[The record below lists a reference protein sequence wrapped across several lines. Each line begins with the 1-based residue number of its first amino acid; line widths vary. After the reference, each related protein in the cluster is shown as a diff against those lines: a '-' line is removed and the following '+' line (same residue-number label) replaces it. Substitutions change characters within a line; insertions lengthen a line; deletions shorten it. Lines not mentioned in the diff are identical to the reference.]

1 MLQIR
6 LIATSRN
13 LHQSRI
19 GWVGR
24 DFSVISCIN
33 LLRIRFCLLRGPPR
47 GSSGGVSPTVIG
59 RIYHNQNLA
68 WVEGHRKAGGLLC
81 LGPQVLTTNRM
92 PALRLGNRPIQSA
105 KGSRKRFSFFLVHR
119 GMSLKSSQA
128 FSGGVTV
135 RKWPQ
140 HSGAVNLFFFFCRN
154 ETSFSFPLIIN
165 LQQAPPDFAPAPT
178 CTLLTV

>member
-1 MLQIR
+1 MRLQLYSMVLR
-6 LIATSRN
+6 TRVIATSRN

-24 DFSVISCIN
+24 HFSVISCIN
-33 LLRIRFCLLRGPPR
+33 LLRIRFCLPRGSPR
-47 GSSGGVSPTVIG
+47 GSSGGVSPAVIG
-59 RIYHNQNLA
+59 RVYHNQNLA

-92 PALRLGNRPIQSA
+92 PALRLWNRPIQSA

-119 GMSLKSSQA
+119 SRSLKSLQA

-135 RKWPQ
+135 KRWPQ
-140 HSGAVNLFFFFCRN
+140 RLGAVNLFFFFTIDRN
-154 ETSFSFPLIIN
+154 SRQLGLRRGRLFISV
-165 LQQAPPDFAPAPT
+165 DH
-178 CTLLTV
+178 